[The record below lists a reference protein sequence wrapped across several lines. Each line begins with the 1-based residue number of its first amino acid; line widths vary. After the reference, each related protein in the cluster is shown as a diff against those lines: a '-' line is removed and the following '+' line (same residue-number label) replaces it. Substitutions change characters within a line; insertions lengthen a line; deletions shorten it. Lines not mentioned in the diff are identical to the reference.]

1 MNAHQLDV
9 NGVILNTIVVDDLN
23 IFPRLVDAAIG
34 GKIGDSIING
44 HVVPVPAVKAIP
56 MVVSPR
62 QIRQAMTKANLR
74 LRVENAVA
82 ASDQD
87 TMDWYEFATEF
98 RRDSPVVAMLAA
110 ALQVTDEQLDDLW
123 ILADSLT

>member
-1 MNAHQLDV
+1 MNAHQLDA

-23 IFPRLVDAAIG
+23 VFPRLVDAANG

-44 HVVPVPAVKAIP
+44 HVVPAPLIKVVP

-74 LRVENAVA
+74 LRVENAVV

-87 TMDWYEFATEF
+87 TKDWYEFATEF
-98 RRDSPVVAMLAA
+98 RRDSPVVTMLAA